1 MRNDAL
7 RNVIER
13 ERRLRKIK
21 AHTAM
26 IENHGRTA
34 TKHSTGSKIFT
45 CSNCGSPVV
54 DSQQARLGHT
64 QRKPECRLSMEVEE

>member
-7 RNVIER
+7 RRVIEQ

-21 AHTAM
+21 APLAM

-34 TKHSTGSKIFT
+34 TKHSTGSRIFT
-45 CSNCGSPVV
+45 CANCGSPVV
-54 DSQQARLGHT
+54 ESQQARLGHV
-64 QRKPECRLSMEVEE
+64 QRKPECRLSMEVQS